1 MSETKSWFSGEWK
14 RYSINILSASLAL
27 FQYVYQ
33 TRKIVRTLSTANTL
47 WNEWRTSRTQ
57 KKKRLRNRSME
68 KSSAWMRSLRS
79 HSSQQ
84 HFMERETNSL
94 AKLYLFFQFFFFL
107 FLLLRSSFSV
117 FTKSSLK
124 KDHIFWLVFR
134 DWRVVCVFVCVA
146 KRSEMDGCCTSNF
159 EQRIFFFTPIFVCC
173 FFFASSNEIIANL
186 THRANDCTA
195 KRSDYTHTHT
205 HTHSHRHKM

>member
-47 WNEWRTSRTQ
+47 WNEWRTSGTQ
-57 KKKRLRNRSME
+57 KKRLRNRSME

-159 EQRIFFFTPIFVCC
+159 EQRIFFSHRFLFAV
-173 FFFASSNEIIANL
+173 FFSPRLTRLLLIWHIEQTIALLNAA
-186 THRANDCTA
+186 T
-195 KRSDYTHTHT
+195 THTHT
-205 HTHSHRHKM
+205 HTATDNKM